1 LYLFYLGSIAN
12 ELESDFSKLLTLGYL
27 PAQTLKISG
36 YYPTKVKLKI
46 PYQSCP
52 VYNKKLAS
60 SKLFTLKTFE
70 YFLFYFIYI

>member
-1 LYLFYLGSIAN
+1 MINFFQSGSIAN
-12 ELESDFSKLLTLGYL
+12 ELESDFSKLLATGQL

-46 PYQSCP
+46 PYQICP

-60 SKLFTLKTFE
+60 SKFSIFNL
-70 YFLFYFIYI
+70 IN